1 MSLDY
6 YENQYDREVDEIYV
20 SGGSARLPGLQGAFE
35 RVFNRRVNFW
45 DPTENL
51 DFRSEKIDPDEL
63 KEKGSQLVVAMG
75 LASRILD

>member
-1 MSLDY
+1 MGAPVAPANPSSSY
-6 YENQYDREVDEIYV
+6 RPS
-20 SGGSARLPGLQGAFE
+20 SGTRPGLQGAFE

-51 DFRSEKIDPDEL
+51 DFRSERIDSDEL
-63 KEKGSQLVVAMG
+63 KDRGSQLVVAMG